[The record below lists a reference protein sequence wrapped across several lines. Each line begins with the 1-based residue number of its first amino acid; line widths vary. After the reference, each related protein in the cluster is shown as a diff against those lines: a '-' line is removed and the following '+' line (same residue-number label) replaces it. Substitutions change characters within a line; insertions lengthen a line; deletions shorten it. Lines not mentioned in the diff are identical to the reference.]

1 MKMQFMKTRTQLE
14 DRQSVTVIPF
24 KELCLNACREILAR
38 VEQTKHALLAEFRP
52 VMGSREHLLRLA
64 VNEAEALAWQTDYP
78 HLIFPTL
85 AVEKVRAVS
94 AWDVQQQ
101 ALRRNQQF
109 GRLAA

>member
-1 MKMQFMKTRTQLE
+1 
-14 DRQSVTVIPF
+14 
-24 KELCLNACREILAR
+24 
-38 VEQTKHALLAEFRP
+38 

-85 AVEKVRAVS
+85 AVEKVQAVT
-94 AWDVQQQ
+94 AWDAQQQ

-109 GRLAA
+109 HRLAA